1 MKSVAIIL
9 KTISNQGIN
18 SESSRT
24 TSSTRGFKT
33 DHLTVV
39 KEEQFVIEQLLPILS
54 NFGIIFLKKNFSR
67 ISTFEGQKESQ
78 LPPKMRE
85 KK

>member
-24 TSSTRGFKT
+24 TPSTRGFKT

-39 KEEQFVIEQLLPILS
+39 KEEHSL
-54 NFGIIFLKKNFSR
+54 
-67 ISTFEGQKESQ
+67 
-78 LPPKMRE
+78 
-85 KK
+85 

>member
-54 NFGIIFLKKNFSR
+54 NFGIIFFKKTSLGFLLLRVRKKVNFP
-67 ISTFEGQKESQ
+67 QK
-78 LPPKMRE
+78 
-85 KK
+85 

>member
-24 TSSTRGFKT
+24 MSSASGFKT

-39 KEEQFVIEQLLPILS
+39 KEEHSL
-54 NFGIIFLKKNFSR
+54 
-67 ISTFEGQKESQ
+67 
-78 LPPKMRE
+78 
-85 KK
+85 

>member
-33 DHLTVV
+33 DHLMVV

-54 NFGIIFLKKNFSR
+54 NFGIIFLKKTSLGFLLLRVRKKVNFP
-67 ISTFEGQKESQ
+67 QK
-78 LPPKMRE
+78 
-85 KK
+85 

>member
-54 NFGIIFLKKNFSR
+54 NFGIIFLKKTSLGFLLLRVRKKVNFP
-67 ISTFEGQKESQ
+67 QK
-78 LPPKMRE
+78 
-85 KK
+85 